1 MTDRVPFDAALWAAA
16 LTRPAAASVI
26 IGTVIGLPFG
36 ALIGVV
42 LPAMGAPVPVSPEL
56 PTWARV
62 ALGAPAAWL
71 VVYFQLSKP
80 Y

>member
-1 MTDRVPFDAALWAAA
+1 MTDRVPLDASIWAAA
-16 LTRPAAASVI
+16 LTRPAAASLI
-26 IGTVIGLPFG
+26 MGTAIGLPFG
-36 ALIGVV
+36 ALFGVV

-56 PTWARV
+56 PPWARV
-62 ALGAPAAWL
+62 ALGAPAGWL